1 MERGEL
7 YRVEKPTQREP
18 KKSRVYV
25 IVSRQ
30 KFILSNYQTVVCS
43 PIYTNQNG
51 LLTEVYVG
59 VDEGLKHDSA
69 IRCDE
74 LVSLPK
80 SALTNY
86 IGKLSAQKILELNK
100 ALKIA
105 LELY

>member
-30 KFILSNYQTVVCS
+30 KFILSNYQTVVCA

-59 VDEGLKHDSA
+59 VGEGLKHDSA

-86 IGKLSAQKILELNK
+86 IGKLSAQKIIELNE
-100 ALKIA
+100 ALKVA